1 MKLPK
6 RLSVQEDIVME
17 IFWLLV
23 NGLVQ
28 LFGWLVVAFVAF
40 ILCWVIVDY
49 LKISCVM
56 FFVLLK
62 NVLLKKD
69 YLAANGYRTV
79 WKTFLARFS
88 YRNFVEASGSTVH
101 YEFPDRPSD
110 IFRIKFDFTKFK
122 PTWTV
127 IKRSELPLVTKAKP
141 KEFEI
146 KGTTTVTPED
156 LDSDEL
162 DHVVD
167 KLSLKEELIKKNLS
181 WKPLEKILVANAI
194 GNAGVLVAAIVY
206 AVVYTEILKSGFA
219 IDYWALYCTLSL
231 NIVFIGSTIFYE
243 RLYKQYKARWIQEV
257 QTSFSV
263 GSGSVLDEKLAECNE
278 KLLRARLTNIIVIV
292 LSVTIQS
299 GFIIA
304 FNLN

>member
-1 MKLPK
+1 
-6 RLSVQEDIVME
+6 ME
-17 IFWLLV
+17 IFWFLV
-23 NGLVQ
+23 DGLVQ
-28 LFGWLVVAFVAF
+28 LFGWLVVAFIAF

-69 YLAANGYRTV
+69 YLAVNGYRTI
-79 WKTFLARFS
+79 WKTFLECYS
-88 YRNFVEASGSTVH
+88 YNNFTGASGSTVH
-101 YEFPDRPSD
+101 YEFPERPSD
-110 IFRIKFDFTKFK
+110 IFRLKFDFTKFR

-127 IKRSELPLVTKAKP
+127 IKRSELPLVTKAAT

-162 DHVVD
+162 DHLVD
-167 KLSLKEELIKKNLS
+167 QLSLKEELIKNNLS
-181 WKPLEKILVANAI
+181 WKPLEKILIANAI
-194 GNAGVLVAAIVY
+194 GNAGILVAAIVF
-206 AVVYTEILKSGFA
+206 AVVYNEILKSGFA
-219 IDYWALYCTLSL
+219 IEYWALYCTLSL
-231 NIVFIGSTIFYE
+231 NIIFIGSTVFYE
-243 RLYKQYKARWIQEV
+243 RLYKQYKARWIQKL
-257 QTSFSV
+257 QASFSV

-278 KLLRARLTNIIVIV
+278 KLLRARLTNIIIIV

-299 GFIIA
+299 GFLIA
-304 FNLN
+304 FSFN